1 MPDITIAKSVIPPGT
16 RQRVEIPVAK
26 LPTETWMSILVDV
39 IHGAA
44 PGPCLWLSAAIHGD
58 ELNGVEIIRRVI
70 NQVSPEELK
79 GSLLAVPIVNVF
91 GFIEQDRY
99 LPDRRDLNRSFPGSK
114 SGSLAARLAN
124 LFMTEVVSKCSY
136 GIDLHTG
143 SNHRANLPQI
153 RGNLLDAET
162 RRCAE
167 AFGAPVMM
175 HAQTRDGSLR
185 HAATAKGIHV
195 LLYEAGEPMRFDA
208 QAIEIGTAG
217 VLRVMSAL
225 KMFRL
230 TRRKKARTASAIS
243 EESQWVRA
251 RRGGILRLEVELGQ
265 TVRRRERLGTIAD
278 AFGENQVIV
287 KAPAT
292 GIIIGVTRNPLVH
305 QGDAIIH
312 LAHVTPSAPTIPP
325 QDAAAFGDASTDAPK
340 HPAEL

>member
-1 MPDITIAKSVIPPGT
+1 VPDITIAKTVVPPGT

-39 IHGAA
+39 IHGAT

-70 NQVSPEELK
+70 DQVAPDDLK
-79 GSLLAVPIVNVF
+79 GCLIAVPIVNVF

-124 LFMTEVVSKCSY
+124 LFMTEVVSNCSY

-208 QAIEIGTAG
+208 DAIEIGTAG

-225 KMFRL
+225 KML
-230 TRRKKARTASAIS
+230 KLPRRKKSKAVSAVS

-265 TVRRRERLGTIAD
+265 TVMRRDRLGTIAD
-278 AFGENQVIV
+278 AFGDNQVVV
-287 KAPAT
+287 KAPAS

-305 QGDAIIH
+305 QGDAIMH
-312 LAHVTPSAPTIPP
+312 LAHVTPTGQSSQEIDAGASGVASLIPP
-325 QDAAAFGDASTDAPK
+325 ERPGEA
-340 HPAEL
+340 